1 MAVDDTQ
8 FQGEQMLRERMA
20 VIQKA
25 RDMELLAREK
35 IERELR
41 HNEAAMVNDI
51 ATQKKI
57 WEKEDEFEDVGDV
70 ELAAN
75 VKREREEA
83 LNNIEKDFEISNAV
97 ILKRR
102 ELAVL
107 LTKQEVYKS
116 LQANEKMLVKRREK
130 VEKLKINVERALTI
144 IDQDLMNVRRALLL
158 KEEEVLKN
166 SPQKPI
172 KENEE
177 EEEKKWVEYEFDDD
191 GLGELASD
199 EEWEYYSE
207 EDEKIS

>member
-1 MAVDDTQ
+1 
-8 FQGEQMLRERMA
+8 MLRERMA

-166 SPQKPI
+166 SPQKPM

>member
-83 LNNIEKDFEISNAV
+83 LS
-97 ILKRR
+97 
-102 ELAVL
+102 
-107 LTKQEVYKS
+107 
-116 LQANEKMLVKRREK
+116 KRREK
-130 VEKLKINVERALTI
+130 RRKGRGGGPHRGRLKTSFF
-144 IDQDLMNVRRALLL
+144 LL
-158 KEEEVLKN
+158 KL
-166 SPQKPI
+166 
-172 KENEE
+172 
-177 EEEKKWVEYEFDDD
+177 
-191 GLGELASD
+191 
-199 EEWEYYSE
+199 
-207 EDEKIS
+207 

>member
-166 SPQKPI
+166 SPQKPM

>member
-1 MAVDDTQ
+1 
-8 FQGEQMLRERMA
+8 MLRERMA

>member
-1 MAVDDTQ
+1 M
-8 FQGEQMLRERMA
+8 
-20 VIQKA
+20 
-25 RDMELLAREK
+25 
-35 IERELR
+35 
-41 HNEAAMVNDI
+41 
-51 ATQKKI
+51 
-57 WEKEDEFEDVGDV
+57 
-70 ELAAN
+70 AAN